1 MSHFSTLTSKL
12 LTGQRLVDTIAKW
25 HSDNETIVFTNGCF
39 DIIHRGHAEYLAKA
53 ADLGTKLIVGL
64 NTDNSVRR
72 LKGPTRPVNDEQA
85 RAIVLSAFGFIDAV
99 ALFSDDTPRN
109 LIMQVQPDI
118 LVKGGDYRVEDIVG
132 YDIVTARS
140 GRVLTLP
147 FVDGYSTTSTIKK
160 SGL

>member
-72 LKGPTRPVNDEQA
+72 LKGPTRPVNDELA

-118 LVKGGDYRVEDIVG
+118 LVKGGDYRIEDIVG
-132 YDIVTARS
+132 YDIVTARG

-160 SGL
+160 NCL

>member
-12 LTGQRLVDTIAKW
+12 LTGQRLADTIAKW

-64 NTDNSVRR
+64 NTDDSVRR
-72 LKGPTRPVNDEQA
+72 LKGPTRPVNNEQA

-132 YDIVTARS
+132 FDIVTARG

-147 FVDGYSTTSTIKK
+147 CVDGYSTTSTIKK
-160 SGL
+160 SRL

>member
-12 LTGQRLVDTIAKW
+12 LTGQRLADTIAKW

-64 NTDNSVRR
+64 NTDDSVRR
-72 LKGPTRPVNDEQA
+72 LKGPTRPVNNEQA

-132 YDIVTARS
+132 FDIVTARG

-160 SGL
+160 SCL